1 MSTSRSS
8 SPTPTRSPPPITRLD
23 VAAWALFGTQLVHG
37 LTPADTS
44 SEGYVGTVVGG
55 ALLLASAVAIYAIR
69 AGLPWATRLTGVTG
83 LVVAVGF
90 VAYHATPLTSPVT
103 NPYIG
108 EPAGAPAWISVALS
122 VAAGAWAAYE
132 GLTRASRD
140 WGMMRA

>member
-1 MSTSRSS
+1 MSTSSS
-8 SPTPTRSPPPITRLD
+8 TSPTPTRSSPPITRLD

-37 LTPADTS
+37 LTPAETS

-55 ALLLASAVAIYAIR
+55 LLLIASAVAIYALR
-69 AGLPWATRLTGVTG
+69 AGLPWAARLTGITG

-90 VAYHATPLTSPVT
+90 VAYHATPLKSPVT

-108 EPAGAPAWISVALS
+108 EPAGVPAWISVALS

-132 GLTRASRD
+132 GLTRAAAIAS
-140 WGMMRA
+140 A